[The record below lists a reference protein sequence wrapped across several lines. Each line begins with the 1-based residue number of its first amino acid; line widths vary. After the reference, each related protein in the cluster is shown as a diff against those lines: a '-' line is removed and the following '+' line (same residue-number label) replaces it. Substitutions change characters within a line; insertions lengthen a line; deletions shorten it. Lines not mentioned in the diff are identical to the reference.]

1 MCEFSQHPDK
11 NMQLAAGKYSFLAT
25 LAIQNIALKVA
36 LVAPWRQKYC
46 TTYCEWGGADS
57 TNERAGRGGALPV
70 EFKFGDVGVF
80 TWGYLLEGED

>member
-36 LVAPWRQKYC
+36 LVAP
-46 TTYCEWGGADS
+46 
-57 TNERAGRGGALPV
+57 
-70 EFKFGDVGVF
+70 
-80 TWGYLLEGED
+80 